1 MSITQE
7 SVLGEELYTL
17 AELVRMNP
25 AFTVDQL
32 RKWIQTGRLEA
43 VKNSTSGIWWTSE
56 EALARAAKKL
66 KRRRRPKTS
75 CGLSEQS
82 KEFLRRRCGYS
93 RTTDGKYQLIN
104 EQK

>member
-7 SVLGEELYTL
+7 SELGEELYTL

-43 VKNSTSGIWWTSE
+43 VKNATSGIWWTSE
-56 EALARAAKKL
+56 EALERAAKKL
-66 KRRRRPKTS
+66 
-75 CGLSEQS
+75 
-82 KEFLRRRCGYS
+82 LRRRCGYS
-93 RTTDGKYQLIN
+93 RTTDGEYQLIN
-104 EQK
+104 EQKR